1 MFVILLLT
9 TMDKVN
15 YNSFEMPKGISILV
29 PCYNSFST
37 VGGTIKS
44 VVSTMEHLKIQY
56 ELIVVDDASTDATP
70 ELLKSLRRKYS
81 FKLVRN
87 KKNLGKAKSLNKYSK
102 KARFD
107 LLFFVD
113 SDIVLNEAVVIDM
126 ISRLNNK
133 KVGAVSSQ
141 CIPLNR
147 GFMALMQFMEYNM
160 LSLIQSSYNISS
172 ALVLGGGSILVKKKA
187 FEQVKGFSVN
197 AVTEDV
203 DLSFK
208 LNRAGYKVQLSSFR
222 VGSYV
227 PTTLADWIKQ
237 KSRWA
242 VGNAQCIIRY
252 PKVWGKNL
260 IHLLITALYVSV
272 SLIVLINILL
282 QASLLHYLF
291 TFMPGVI
298 ILYIK
303 FLVKT
308 NVFYLG
314 VNALISSLF
323 FVPYAYPI
331 FQATKR
337 FSSFLWVFPFS
348 LIYLPI
354 FGLVSTGA
362 VLLSLRKIFYLNREA
377 KVRAW

>member
-15 YNSFEMPKGISILV
+15 YNSFEMPKGVSILV

-37 VGGTIKS
+37 VGGTIRS
-44 VVSTMEHLKIQY
+44 IIFTMNHLRIPY
-56 ELIVVDDASTDATP
+56 ELIVIDDASTDATP
-70 ELLKSLRRKYS
+70 ELLKNLKKKYN

-102 KARFD
+102 RTKFN
-107 LLFFVD
+107 LLFFID
-113 SDIVLNEAVVIDM
+113 SDIIINEAVVIDV
-126 ISRLNNK
+126 ISRLSDK

-160 LSLIQSSYNISS
+160 LSLIQSSYNITS
-172 ALVLGGGSILVKKKA
+172 ALVLGGGAILAKKSA
-187 FEQVKGFSVN
+187 FEQVGGFSIN

-208 LNRAGYKVQLSSFR
+208 LNRAGYRVQLSSFK

-227 PTTLADWIKQ
+227 PTTLINWIKQ

-260 IHLLITALYVSV
+260 IHLLITALYISV
-272 SLIVLINILL
+272 SLIVLVNLLL
-282 QASLLHYLF
+282 QLSLLHYLF

-298 ILYIK
+298 LLYIK

-308 NVFYLG
+308 NVAYLG

-348 LIYLPI
+348 LIYLPV
-354 FGLVSTGA
+354 FGLVSTVA
-362 VLLSLRKIFYLNREA
+362 IALSLRKIFYLNG
-377 KVRAW
+377 KSKIRAW

>member
-1 MFVILLLT
+1 MFIILLLT

-15 YNSFEMPKGISILV
+15 YNSFEMPEGISVLV

-44 VVSTMEHLKIQY
+44 IISTMNHLRIPY
-56 ELIVVDDASTDATP
+56 ELILIDDASTDATP
-70 ELLKSLRRKYS
+70 ELLKNLKKKYN

-87 KKNLGKAKSLNKYSK
+87 KRNLGKAKSLNKYSK
-102 KARFD
+102 RTKFN
-107 LLFFVD
+107 LLFFID
-113 SDIVLNEAVVIDM
+113 SDIMLNEAVVIDM
-126 ISRLNNK
+126 ISRLSDK

-147 GFMALMQFMEYNM
+147 SFMAMMQFMEYNM
-160 LSLIQSSYNISS
+160 LSLIQSSYNITS
-172 ALVLGGGSILVKKKA
+172 ALVLGGGAILTKKRA
-187 FEQVKGFSVN
+187 FKEVGGFSIN

-208 LNRAGYKVQLSSFR
+208 LNRAGYRVQLSSFR

-252 PKVWGKNL
+252 PMVWGENI
-260 IHLLITALYVSV
+260 IHLLITSLYISV
-272 SLIVLINILL
+272 SLIVLVNLLL
-282 QASLLHYLF
+282 QLSLLHYLF
-291 TFMPGVI
+291 SFMPGVI
-298 ILYIK
+298 LLYIK
-303 FLVKT
+303 FLVRT
-308 NVFYLG
+308 NVVYLG
-314 VNALISSLF
+314 VNALLSSLF

-348 LIYLPI
+348 LVYLPI
-354 FGLVSTGA
+354 FGLVSTVA
-362 VLLSLRKIFYLNREA
+362 IVLSLRKIFYLNREA